1 MLPLQKSP
9 FEACVN
15 VENSSSRL
23 VTRENMSLNCE
34 AYNRGSILGNP
45 GNKEGGCAL
54 TVLYPVWLEI
64 WITESLLKLKKASVL
79 RRTRQADVCLS
90 AHWPE
95 DACWHCPSARLAMG
109 LVSVID
115 IDFDFE

>member
-1 MLPLQKSP
+1 MLPSQKSP
-9 FEACVN
+9 FETRVN
-15 VENSSSRL
+15 VENSSFRL

-34 AYNRGSILGNP
+34 VTEAVFWETP
-45 GNKEGGCAL
+45 GTKREVAPFFA
-54 TVLYPVWLEI
+54 VHPVWLEI

-79 RRTRQADVCLS
+79 RRTRQADVCPS
-90 AHWPE
+90 AHWSE